1 MIDIT
6 SQKAVGKTNYKKA
19 WMFIVRK
26 KRKSPTYY
34 GKVRA
39 FTGYQNL
46 ATLKVD
52 GPETIKI
59 DLDVKKGDLYLAIIQ
74 DKTLQILAHGS
85 IKETKTIQLKAG
97 WARLRFIGQKASA
110 NFQVDLK
117 KEGQLL

>member
-26 KRKSPTYY
+26 NRKIPLYY
-34 GKVRA
+34 GKIRG
-39 FTGYQNL
+39 FTGYQNI
-46 ATLKVD
+46 TSFNVE
-52 GPETIKI
+52 GPQTIRI

-74 DKTLQILAHGS
+74 DKTLQILSHGS

-97 WARLRFIGQKASA
+97 WTRLRFIGQKASA
-110 NFQVDLK
+110 NFQVELK

>member
-26 KRKSPTYY
+26 KRNSPTYY
-34 GKVRA
+34 GKVRT

-110 NFQVDLK
+110 NFQVELK